1 MDSVSGYLL
10 LILAGLVA
18 GVLNVVAGGGSF
30 LTLPILIF
38 MGLPPSVANGTNRLG
53 IVAQDLAAVATFDK
67 NRVLDRSAAIW
78 AALPATAGA
87 GLGAWLALG
96 VSEQLFQRLLA
107 VLMVVLS
114 VASLW
119 LPQLAGAN
127 DRELNRRARMMRT
140 AGFFVVGIYGGFVQ
154 AGVGFLFL
162 AVTSLLG
169 LDLVRGNAVKVLS
182 ILPMTGLALA
192 IFAAN
197 DRVEWAT
204 GGILAVGFF
213 VGGLLG
219 ARLTVLKGHRWLQR
233 VVTATILLF
242 AVKLFLAR

>member
-1 MDSVSGYLL
+1 MDGVSGYLL

-18 GVLNVVAGGGSF
+18 GILNVVAGGGSF

-38 MGLPPSVANGTNRLG
+38 MGLPPSVANGTNRVG

-114 VASLW
+114 VGSLW
-119 LPQLAGAN
+119 APRLGRAS
-127 DRELNRRARMMRT
+127 DRELSRRARMMR
-140 AGFFVVGIYGGFVQ
+140 AGGFFVVGIYGGFVQ